1 VPEWAELNYHCF
13 IAMKQR
19 TFLLFVVL
27 FGQNALFADVTELR
41 PEDRRIL
48 QDKSRFH
55 EIHSTTNLPAQ
66 VVSFC
71 ADENG
76 RMADPGKKWEVSDFI
91 TDATLPRRR
100 LIWAATDGEY
110 YVVHY
115 ESGICACFGRTIE
128 ARRGQARIGLAKCR
142 KAVQRLQR
150 PPHCH

>member
-1 VPEWAELNYHCF
+1 
-13 IAMKQR
+13 MKQLA
-19 TFLLFVVL
+19 FLLFAVL
-27 FGQNALFADVTELR
+27 AGQNASLADVKELR

-48 QDKSRFH
+48 QDKSRFQ

-66 VVSFC
+66 VVSLC

-76 RMADPGKKWEVSDFI
+76 RIADPGKKWEVSDFI

-115 ESGICACFGRTIE
+115 ESGGFVHSYHVLAARLKRGEAKAELVWRNAGKRFKDYSALLTAIE
-128 ARRGQARIGLAKCR
+128 
-142 KAVQRLQR
+142 
-150 PPHCH
+150 

>member
-1 VPEWAELNYHCF
+1 
-13 IAMKQR
+13 MKQLA
-19 TFLLFVVL
+19 FLLFAVL
-27 FGQNALFADVTELR
+27 AGQNASFADVTELR

-55 EIHSTTNLPAQ
+55 EIQSTTNLPAQ

-115 ESGICACFGRTIE
+115 ESGGFVHSYHVLVARLKRGEAKAELVWRNAGKQFKDYSAILTAIE
-128 ARRGQARIGLAKCR
+128 QNS
-142 KAVQRLQR
+142 
-150 PPHCH
+150 HE